1 MQEPYVRRCA
11 NTRIVSAEKLMYICK
26 NQLGEFDPTCTLL
39 EKCGSHLVPD
49 TETQARTSG
58 HWRNLRSSALV
69 IAEHGTVHDL
79 SNMYHVPPQIGQL
92 KFFFYW

>member
-1 MQEPYVRRCA
+1 VRRCA

-39 EKCGSHLVPD
+39 EKCRSHLVPD

-58 HWRNLRSSALV
+58 HWQNLRLSV
-69 IAEHGTVHDL
+69 VVCDRDIAEHGTVHDL
-79 SNMYHVPPQIGQL
+79 SNMYYVPPQIG
-92 KFFFYW
+92 